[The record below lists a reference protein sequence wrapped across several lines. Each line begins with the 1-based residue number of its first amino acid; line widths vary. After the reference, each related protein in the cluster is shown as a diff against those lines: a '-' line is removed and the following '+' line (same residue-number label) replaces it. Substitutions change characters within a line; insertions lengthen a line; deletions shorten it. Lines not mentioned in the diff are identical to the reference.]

1 MRLGGYVKAPYD
13 GPEQWA
19 REASRLGFRATPS
32 PIDYR
37 ADESTVAAYRE
48 AASKADIVIAEVGA
62 WGNPLSQDD
71 AVRKEAIAFAQR
83 QLELADRIDARVC
96 VNITGSRSDQWDGPH
111 PDNFTDDTFA
121 LIVDSVREII
131 DGAKPTRSYYALE
144 TMPWAI
150 PDSADS
156 YLRLIQAIDRPRMA
170 VHFDPVNMISSPR
183 TFYRN
188 GDMIRDFVAKL
199 GPYIR
204 NGHAK
209 DIALG
214 SKLTVHLSETIP
226 GTGQLDY
233 ATFLTEL
240 NKLDPDLT
248 LIIEHLDREEDFVQ
262 AYAHIK
268 GVADKLNVPI

>member
-19 REASRLGFRATPS
+19 REVVRLGFRATPS

-37 ADESTVAAYRE
+37 ADEITVAAYRE

-71 AVRKEAIAFAQR
+71 AVRKEAIAYAQR

-96 VNITGSRSDQWDGPH
+96 VNITGSRSSQWDGPH
-111 PDNFTDDTFA
+111 PDNFSDDTFA

-144 TMPWAI
+144 TMPWAF

-156 YLRLIQAIDRPRMA
+156 YLRLIRAIDRPRLA

-183 TFYRN
+183 AFYRN

-199 GPYIR
+199 GPYVR

-209 DIALG
+209 DIAIG
-214 SKLTVHLSETIP
+214 GKLTVHLSETIP

-248 LIIEHLDREEDFVQ
+248 LIIEHLDGEEDYVQ
-262 AYAHIK
+262 AYAYIK
-268 GVADKLNVPI
+268 SVADKLNVPI